1 MMPGG
6 MFLRLTSW
14 LHYTKN
20 NQYRM
25 DNTWAK
31 LRQWVISHP
40 LLGGGIII
48 SLMMVSVVGIFYFW
62 NLAPVDFQSGER
74 QLVEIPF
81 GASLRQISQQ
91 LETKGIIRNRFVYEI
106 YVRLDFKARMAR
118 SGRYLLGPGMSV
130 PRIANELTKGTTQD
144 IRVTIPEGLTN
155 KEVADLL
162 GKKGIVDRERFL
174 KLLADPVYMAT
185 VLKDLNQSG
194 LTEGYLYPDTY
205 RFSLDTTEET
215 VIETMVARFRQI
227 FKKHLP
233 QVSSERLKDILIMA
247 SIIEE
252 EAQKAEE
259 RPLIAGVFYNRLQQ
273 GYPLQSCATVQY
285 ALGTHK
291 KRLLYKDLQVDSPYN
306 TYKNY
311 GLPPGPIANPG
322 LSSLLAAANPAR
334 VQFLYFVAKPDGSHV
349 FSRTYAEH
357 LRAQR
362 NIERSSQ

>member
-14 LHYTKN
+14 LHYTKIN
-20 NQYRM
+20 RYRM
-25 DNTWAK
+25 DDVLAK
-31 LRQWVISHP
+31 LRQWITSHP

-48 SLMMVSVVGIFYFW
+48 SLVIISAVGVSYLW
-62 NLAPVDFQSGER
+62 NLAPVDFQSSER
-74 QLVEIPF
+74 QVVEIPF

-91 LETKGIIRNRFVYEI
+91 LETKGIVRNRFVYEL

-130 PRIANELTKGTTQD
+130 PQIVKELTKGTTQD
-144 IRVTIPEGLTN
+144 IRVTIPEGLTS
-155 KEVADLL
+155 KEIADLL
-162 GKKGIVDRERFL
+162 AKKGVVDRERFL
-174 KLLADPVYMAT
+174 SLLADPVYMAT
-185 VLKDLNQSG
+185 VLKDLSSMG

-205 RFSLDTTEET
+205 RFSLETTEET

-227 FKKHLP
+227 YQKYLP
-233 QVSSERLKDILIMA
+233 KVSSERLKDILIIA
-247 SIIEE
+247 SIVEE

-306 TYKNY
+306 TYKHR

-322 LSSLLAAANPAR
+322 LSSILAAANPAQ

-362 NIERSSQ
+362 NIEQSSE